1 MIRKL
6 WLIFAQAVTVSAGIA
21 VGLITVTDWRPFA
34 PAQEAV
40 HIPDFSSAVERAAP
54 AVVTIFARHATPGK
68 RAEQIGTNWNSL
80 PEEDFNTLG
89 SGVLVSSD
97 GFVLTNYHVVA
108 SIQGLY
114 VGLPDSGQAE
124 AVLVGSDPE
133 TDLALIKISGESGL
147 PFIGLGDTSKLKVG
161 QSVLAIGNPFD
172 VGQTVTS
179 GIISALGRHGL
190 GLNSYEDFIQTD
202 AAINQ
207 GNSGGALV
215 NTEGE
220 LIGIGF
226 AIPSSIISRVLP
238 SLMEGKTVE
247 RGYLGFVPR
256 QLSREFAMD
265 LGLTVTRGVMVSHVL
280 GKSPAGRAGLRA
292 FDIVKSLNGE
302 EILGVNCLQQL
313 IARLKPGEPA
323 ELTVVRGAQTLTLT
337 VTPTARP
344 KNAREREKAG
354 PAAINTI

>member
-114 VGLPDSGQAE
+114 VGLPDSGP
-124 AVLVGSDPE
+124 V
-133 TDLALIKISGESGL
+133 
-147 PFIGLGDTSKLKVG
+147 
-161 QSVLAIGNPFD
+161 
-172 VGQTVTS
+172 
-179 GIISALGRHGL
+179 
-190 GLNSYEDFIQTD
+190 SYT
-202 AAINQ
+202 
-207 GNSGGALV
+207 
-215 NTEGE
+215 
-220 LIGIGF
+220 
-226 AIPSSIISRVLP
+226 
-238 SLMEGKTVE
+238 
-247 RGYLGFVPR
+247 
-256 QLSREFAMD
+256 
-265 LGLTVTRGVMVSHVL
+265 H
-280 GKSPAGRAGLRA
+280 
-292 FDIVKSLNGE
+292 
-302 EILGVNCLQQL
+302 
-313 IARLKPGEPA
+313 
-323 ELTVVRGAQTLTLT
+323 LTL
-337 VTPTARP
+337 PT
-344 KNAREREKAG
+344 
-354 PAAINTI
+354 T